1 MTNRAAAAAVA
12 CLLLLAAG
20 CGMKPEKHY
29 QAMRPKLLARDFGAA
44 TEYIEKAKGKVY
56 GKKERLLYYMDK
68 GTVLHLAKK
77 YEESNAVLEDAKAT
91 AEELWTESVGSNIA
105 AWMTTDNSLPYQ
117 GEDFEKV
124 LIHFVAALNYIAL
137 GETSGARVEARQ
149 ITNELELYNS
159 KYEEHKNAYADDAFA
174 RWLAGK
180 LAETEGGRM
189 ALNDAWI
196 DYRKAIQVYQADYGK
211 RYHTQ
216 LPRFVVQDALRVLE
230 ALGSEF
236 EPEYNELRSRFPS
249 VAFKTQAEAQGLG
262 QVLLIHS
269 AGEAPYKKD
278 KFWNVYDRDAV
289 VIEARREHGRT
300 NVTVH
305 GRGKLLMRIAY
316 PEFVPKKARVTS
328 ARISVGGASAD
339 TELAENVTAIA
350 IQNLNDHMGRI
361 KAKAI
366 ARAVTKFVAQEVAKS
381 AGKSL
386 SKKKGKAGAAGAA
399 LQIAGALWQVGSAI
413 AEKADKRSWITLPS
427 SIGVARVWAAPGE
440 QNMQVRFNDGQT
452 IDIPVNVEPG
462 KITIV
467 SYRTFR

>member
-1 MTNRAAAAAVA
+1 
-12 CLLLLAAG
+12 
-20 CGMKPEKHY
+20 
-29 QAMRPKLLARDFGAA
+29 
-44 TEYIEKAKGKVY
+44 
-56 GKKERLLYYMDK
+56 
-68 GTVLHLAKK
+68 
-77 YEESNAVLEDAKAT
+77 
-91 AEELWTESVGSNIA
+91 
-105 AWMTTDNSLPYQ
+105 
-117 GEDFEKV
+117 
-124 LIHFVAALNYIAL
+124 
-137 GETSGARVEARQ
+137 
-149 ITNELELYNS
+149 
-159 KYEEHKNAYADDAFA
+159 
-174 RWLAGK
+174 
-180 LAETEGGRM
+180 
-189 ALNDAWI
+189 
-196 DYRKAIQVYQADYGK
+196 
-211 RYHTQ
+211 
-216 LPRFVVQDALRVLE
+216 
-230 ALGSEF
+230 
-236 EPEYNELRSRFPS
+236 
-249 VAFKTQAEAQGLG
+249 
-262 QVLLIHS
+262 
-269 AGEAPYKKD
+269 
-278 KFWNVYDRDAV
+278 
-289 VIEARREHGRT
+289 
-300 NVTVH
+300 VH

-413 AEKADKRSWITLPS
+413 AEEADKRSWITLPS
-427 SIGVARVWAAPGE
+427 SIGVARVWAAPGK